1 MLGNRP
7 NCMRSM
13 RVSLKEGCAQF
24 LQLYFLAC
32 YHGFGWNSCE
42 VISCLQ
48 RSTLLGFEMQL
59 QRISSWLWL
68 CHCLDDS
75 VVHANPGLDEN
86 SEVTPWLGLEH
97 PPVIVLGVNS
107 YSYLVWIWGICFQCL
122 YLKECC
128 PAWIR
133 SSLSS
138 LAVGVISNLLSWLEI
153 LFGGNALDRNR
164 WCLCVVLD
172 VKFSC

>member
-24 LQLYFLAC
+24 SQLYFLAC

-75 VVHANPGLDEN
+75 VVHVNPGLDEN

-138 LAVGVISNLLSWLEI
+138 LAVESSQTYYHGLRFCLVAMHSIEIVDACVLSWM
-153 LFGGNALDRNR
+153 
-164 WCLCVVLD
+164 
-172 VKFSC
+172 

>member
-24 LQLYFLAC
+24 SQLYFLAC

-59 QRISSWLWL
+59 QRISSRLLL

-86 SEVTPWLGLEH
+86 SWGYTLTWTGAPSGHSLGCKF
-97 PPVIVLGVNS
+97 I
-107 YSYLVWIWGICFQCL
+107 Q
-122 YLKECC
+122 
-128 PAWIR
+128 
-133 SSLSS
+133 LSS
-138 LAVGVISNLLSWLEI
+138 VNLGNLLSMLVPQRMLSGLDSILAVQLSCWVISNLLSWLEI